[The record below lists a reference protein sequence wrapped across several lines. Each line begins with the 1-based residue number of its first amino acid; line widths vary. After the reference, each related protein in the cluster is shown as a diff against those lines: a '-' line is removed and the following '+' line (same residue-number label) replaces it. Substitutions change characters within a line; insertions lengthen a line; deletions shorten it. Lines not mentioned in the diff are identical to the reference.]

1 MRQGQRHD
9 DGCMWEN
16 EHGQGFWWCMLV
28 VGLFYYQEGNYG
40 KLTFTGIRIERK
52 VFAICYSRLLGN
64 ICSNSYYSEKV
75 KNIYR

>member
-16 EHGQGFWWCMLV
+16 EHGQGFWWCMLD

-52 VFAICYSRLLGN
+52 FRNML
-64 ICSNSYYSEKV
+64 
-75 KNIYR
+75 